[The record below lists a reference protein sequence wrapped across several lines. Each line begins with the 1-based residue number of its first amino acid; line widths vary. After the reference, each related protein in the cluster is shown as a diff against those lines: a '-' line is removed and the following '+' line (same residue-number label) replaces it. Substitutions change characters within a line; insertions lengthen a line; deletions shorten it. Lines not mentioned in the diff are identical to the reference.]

1 LTVNKKSLD
10 ERLFTQPPCLTGVA
24 ADCFRFFQEWPL
36 ARPSDYSVPTA
47 NKVGCAQQPTAL
59 IIGQNVRLFFHSDD
73 VLRMLVRALTVQ
85 GWTNAQKELE
95 RIAEIAQYPGNP
107 VPTIAEPWLG
117 DFHAGRAMKR
127 EALCERTRA
136 CFPGGFLIG

>member
-1 LTVNKKSLD
+1 MTAAAGVSDSGYRSLLLRQD
-10 ERLFTQPPCLTGVA
+10 RRILL
-24 ADCFRFFQEWPL
+24 L
-36 ARPSDYSVPTA
+36 
-47 NKVGCAQQPTAL
+47 
-59 IIGQNVRLFFHSDD
+59 HSGD

-95 RIAEIAQYPGNP
+95 RITEIAQYPGNP